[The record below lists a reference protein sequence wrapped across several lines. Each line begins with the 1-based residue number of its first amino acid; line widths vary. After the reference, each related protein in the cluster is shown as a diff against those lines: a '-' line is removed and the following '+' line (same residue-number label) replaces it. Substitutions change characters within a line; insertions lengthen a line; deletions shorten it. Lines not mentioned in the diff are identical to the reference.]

1 MASLGVACF
10 GSVQHVLGV
19 ASLTSGH
26 VDRAV
31 EHLRE
36 AVDRNLALCHW
47 PALRTSRLRY
57 AQALARRGQPHDIAD
72 IAAATG
78 AEAPARSRPEPAEP
92 IEPAGP
98 AGSAATCTREGR
110 RWRIELGSRGT
121 LVGHSIGMLHLAV
134 LLANLGA
141 EIPAIELAA
150 GVAALGHARTNLSA
164 QPMLDRQAIQQ
175 YRQRLSQLHA
185 EIDELESRN
194 ERERAAGTR
203 KERNW
208 LIAELAAGA
217 GLGGRSR
224 RFPDSAERARLAV
237 GRAIRRAIARIHDA
251 DPYIGV
257 HLRNT
262 VHTGMRCSYEPA
274 SS

>member
-1 MASLGVACF
+1 
-10 GSVQHVLGV
+10 
-19 ASLTSGH
+19 
-26 VDRAV
+26 
-31 EHLRE
+31 
-36 AVDRNLALCHW
+36 
-47 PALRTSRLRY
+47 
-57 AQALARRGQPHDIAD
+57 
-72 IAAATG
+72 
-78 AEAPARSRPEPAEP
+78 
-92 IEPAGP
+92 
-98 AGSAATCTREGR
+98 
-110 RWRIELGSRGT
+110 
-121 LVGHSIGMLHLAV
+121 MLHLAV

-150 GVAALGHARTNLSA
+150 GVAALSHARTNLSA

-175 YRQRLSQLHA
+175 YRQRLSQLHT